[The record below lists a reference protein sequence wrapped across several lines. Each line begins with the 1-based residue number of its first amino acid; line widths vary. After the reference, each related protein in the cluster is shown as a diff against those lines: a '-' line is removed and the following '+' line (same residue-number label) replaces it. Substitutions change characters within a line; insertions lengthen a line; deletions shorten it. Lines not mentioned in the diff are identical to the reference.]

1 MIGVL
6 LIVVKLAIK
15 SMSIRKIQPSGF
27 TAPSGRRKLDHQER
41 DT

>member
-15 SMSIRKIQPSGF
+15 SMSIRKIRLSGF
-27 TAPSGRRKLDHQER
+27 TAPRGSRKLDQEKG
-41 DT
+41 T

>member
-15 SMSIRKIQPSGF
+15 SMSIRKIRLSGLP
-27 TAPSGRRKLDHQER
+27 TTSGRCKLDQER